1 MYPFNAN
8 DFALVGYIAVIGYNR
23 ALIGNTYL
31 FQVAKH
37 KTAESGPA
45 VLAVNP
51 KLYGYLRLYLDML
64 VSYRDT
70 IWTMKEAYLHLG
82 RKQMEQ
88 WH

>member
-1 MYPFNAN
+1 
-8 DFALVGYIAVIGYNR
+8 VIGD
-23 ALIGNTYL
+23 TYL

-64 VSYRDT
+64 RGYILALIGYILGLIGYMFALIGYIRALIGYMRTDVS
-70 IWTMKEAYLHLG
+70 I
-82 RKQMEQ
+82 
-88 WH
+88 